1 MIKDFR
7 EASCC
12 FENLLFVFV
21 KAVVASTVVF
31 ENPLFLVYGIV
42 CMLFLDKDPFIKV
55 PFIKCTSFFDKVDF
69 FVDAFA
75 KIFVVVDFFPDEAKS
90 LFSVSTNDE
99 FNDQALTEFF
109 PVFSN
114 VVVVSCGNSM
124 DDFFDN

>member
-21 KAVVASTVVF
+21 EAVFASTVVF

-42 CMLFLDKDPFIKV
+42 CMLFLDEDPFIKV

-69 FVDAFA
+69 FVDSFA
-75 KIFVVVDFFPDEAKS
+75 KIFVVVNFFPDEAKS

-109 PVFSN
+109 PVFSS
-114 VVVVSCGNSM
+114 VVSCGNSM